1 MRPIDIIKFYLFEDG
16 DWVEY
21 TDGIISVDIQRG
33 LQQYTSPID
42 MPDAGI
48 MRLLSRSYS
57 VDPYENSNFRTGR
70 TIKVE
75 ANGTSIFTGRLID
88 INVSYNPKG
97 RPPDIELI
105 AIDMV
110 GTMQAHVLQDGFRDR
125 LGGPMTISMF
135 LQEMDYTSG
144 TNPVVPVDEY
154 EIVGFVS
161 AQAPSDIGA
170 GKNGAEAYY
179 YPPLGTSAWGFYT
192 KLATSNLAFLYANVD
207 NELVGVDDWSVSGA
221 AHPRNNASVAT
232 FDSRGGELGYF
243 NVILND
249 GFDILCNRLK
259 ITNQGI
265 DYGVSSNPV
274 STTDWGPGF
283 RQFDL
288 ALFPVPTGGG
298 IVKDTIVNRTFS
310 ETVFPER
317 DITSISW
324 NGRFNPDL
332 AKTIEIYDNIDIYHE
347 IDVLTID
354 KKYEIVG
361 ITHQINTE
369 DWNIT
374 YALKNAF
381 LDSEVLGNAEIII
394 APSTGDTN
402 TVFNFSVD
410 CDSPENIVSIS
421 WDWGDGT
428 LDSTGLTATHTFNTQ
443 ATFTI
448 TATITDIYGI
458 NRIITKQQYVSG
470 ALPTSNFTW
479 AVNPSNS
486 GLIEFTYSGLPI
498 PSNTVPGNEFVWNFG
513 DGSTGQN
520 RFQPIVGNLYTTGGN
535 KTVSLTTTNQYGS
548 STTTKTISVT
558 PGTVTST
565 VGNRGVRYFRILMDV
580 GTAKAAPINFFPLMS
595 KLKALTSNGTN
606 RALDK
611 PITFADQTG
620 VNGYRDSAGNVVYPI
635 GLSSNT
641 KIYALT
647 DTSTTNY
654 GLRPVGFDSSTAY
667 RYFAITIDLGQPFYD
682 LSQFRITLEQFA
694 ADNDYTPMA
703 IQYQTDA
710 SQYFNQTVPYSQQGG
725 WTTPNTIAT
734 VVTTTVGT
742 DRVFT
747 NIPTLPLN
755 W

>member
-1 MRPIDIIKFYLFEDG
+1 MRPIDIIKFYLLEDET
-16 DWVEY
+16 WVEY

-33 LQQYTSPID
+33 LAEYTSPID
-42 MPDAGI
+42 MPDAGV

-75 ANGTSIFTGRLID
+75 ANGTAIFTGRLID

-135 LQEMDYTSG
+135 LQEMDFTSG
-144 TNPVVPVDEY
+144 TNPAVPPDEY

-170 GKNGAEAYY
+170 GGNGADAYY

-221 AHPRNNASVAT
+221 AHPRNNPSVAT

-259 ITNQGI
+259 IINQGI

-310 ETVFPER
+310 ETVYPER

-332 AKTIEIYDNIDIYHE
+332 AKTIEIYDNIDVYHE

-381 LDSEVLGNAEIII
+381 LNTEVLGNAEIIVS
-394 APSTGDTN
+394 PTSGDTN

-410 CDSPENIVSIS
+410 CDNPSNIVSIN

-428 LDSTGLTATHTFNTQ
+428 LDSTGLTATHTFGTQ

-458 NRIITKQQYVSG
+458 NRVITKQQYVAG
-470 ALPTSNFTW
+470 ALPTSDFDW

-486 GLIEFTYSGLPI
+486 GLIEFTYNGLPI
-498 PSNTVPGNEFVWNFG
+498 PTGAYEEYVWNFG

-520 RFQPIVGNLYTTGGN
+520 RFKPIVGNLYTTGGN

-565 VGNRGVRYFRILMDV
+565 VGNRAVRYIRILMDP
-580 GTAKAAPINFFPLMS
+580 GSAKLAPINFFPLMS

-611 PITFADQTG
+611 PITFEEHVG
-620 VNGYRDSAGNVVYPI
+620 VNGFRNSAGNTVIPF
-635 GLSSNT
+635 GLGGDPLL
-641 KIYALT
+641 LT
-647 DTSTTNY
+647 DTRTTNY

-667 RYFAITIDLGQPFYD
+667 RMFGITVDLGQPFYD

-703 IQYQTDA
+703 MQYQTDA

-734 VVTTTVGT
+734 VVTNSVGT